1 MAGVRIDDLPT
12 TVLPSQ
18 DHEFPAMKNGVSVR
32 LKVGQV
38 SALIEGILGPEITK
52 CLRYVR
58 ALGPAEDLN
67 TIKEPGIYTQN
78 QNAGASGGSNYP
90 QPTAGMLVV
99 LPGGA
104 STNVRTV
111 QLYFSRVS
119 TPALRWRMESAA
131 DEWYGWASA
140 FDWDVPVVSQAV
152 AEAGVSPNAN
162 VKWSPLRVAQA
173 IAALA
178 PQGFGASQT
187 WQDVTASRVVG
198 TSYQNTTGKPIEVVI
213 GAGSGSGTRSP
224 QVSIDNASWITIVA
238 LGEFAKGSFVVPG
251 GNYYRVSGSGSIS
264 TWTELR

>member
-18 DHEFPAMKNGVSVR
+18 DHEFPAMKDGVSVR

-38 SALIEGILGPEITK
+38 SALIEGILGLEITK

-152 AEAGVSPNAN
+152 AEAGVSSNAN

-173 IAALA
+173 IAALSPGLGIA
-178 PQGFGASQT
+178 QT
-187 WQDVTASRVVG
+187 WQDVTASRAINTV
-198 TSYQNTTGKPIEVVI
+198 YQNTTGKPIQVNIQLSTGVNPI
-213 GAGSGSGTRSP
+213 QVSADGSTWVTAASGSSGNYQTNS
-224 QVSIDNASWITIVA
+224 VI
-238 LGEFAKGSFVVPG
+238 VVPPG
-251 GNYYRVSGSGSIS
+251 HYYRITGG
-264 TWTELR
+264 TLFLWTELR

>member
-18 DHEFPAMKNGVSVR
+18 DHEFPAMKDGVSVR

-58 ALGPAEDLN
+58 ALGAAEDLN

-90 QPTAGMLVV
+90 EALAGMLVV

-111 QLYFSRVS
+111 QLYVARSSPSR
-119 TPALRWRMESAA
+119 LHWRMESAA
-131 DEWYGWASA
+131 DTWYGWASA
-140 FDWDVPVVSQAV
+140 FEWDAPLVSKAV
-152 AEAGVSPNAN
+152 AEAGTSTDAN

-173 IAALA
+173 IAALSPGLGIA
-178 PQGFGASQT
+178 QT
-187 WQDVTASRVVG
+187 WTDVTSSRA
-198 TSYQNTTGKPIEVVI
+198 TNTTYQNTTGKPIMAVI
-213 GAGSGSGTRSP
+213 QLSNGTQPIQVSADGSTWVTAASGSSGNYQTNSA
-224 QVSIDNASWITIVA
+224 I
-238 LGEFAKGSFVVPG
+238 VVPPG
-251 GNYYRVSGSGSIS
+251 HYYRITGG
-264 TWTELR
+264 TLFLWTELR